1 MAGPVPLVTHLLVAS
16 RSWESAQQMS
26 GVRGAS
32 SDSQA
37 RDQFHGSFH
46 ITFPGKNLAGTGSST
61 TPRVSLQGRA
71 QQQQLVHLPST
82 AAGMGVLYSVTS
94 AGGNMDLGMHD
105 LFKRKRR

>member
-61 TPRVSLQGRA
+61 TPRVSLQGELKSSNWYISPP
-71 QQQQLVHLPST
+71 QQQGWESYIQ
-82 AAGMGVLYSVTS
+82 
-94 AGGNMDLGMHD
+94 
-105 LFKRKRR
+105 